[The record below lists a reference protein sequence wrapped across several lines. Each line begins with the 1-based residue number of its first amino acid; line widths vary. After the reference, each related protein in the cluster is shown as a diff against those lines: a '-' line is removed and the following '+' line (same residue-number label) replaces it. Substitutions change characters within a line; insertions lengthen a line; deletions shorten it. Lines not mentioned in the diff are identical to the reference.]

1 MGTWLSPGRAEPIL
15 SFISLAA
22 PGWNS
27 MRKGGKVGTKGSGV
41 TEGICPKR
49 WTREK
54 SPEVYQLRI
63 DGERLERDVQQERER
78 GKKYQKET
86 GGDA

>member
-1 MGTWLSPGRAEPIL
+1 MTRHPREGQEKIGTWLSPGRAEPIL

-49 WTREK
+49 WT
-54 SPEVYQLRI
+54 Q
-63 DGERLERDVQQERER
+63 
-78 GKKYQKET
+78 GKKALRFIRF
-86 GGDA
+86 G